1 MVVKKHEN
9 LLNKTPRLKLSSHF
23 LQVTKGPV
31 KLEADDKNID
41 YGDFPNFDYVSD
53 DAAAALRSK

>member
-1 MVVKKHEN
+1 M
-9 LLNKTPRLKLSSHF
+9 
-23 LQVTKGPV
+23 QVTKGPV